1 MVRWSRGL
9 IAVAM
14 LLAVVTACTREQSGG
29 FDPETLL
36 RIEEPKDGA
45 EVSVPVRVR
54 VSSSVPLGEAH
65 SIQVYVNGVEGPRVS
80 DETFELTDLKPGD
93 NSIAVSLLNEDGS
106 PAGGEDEV
114 DVTLT
119 GGAGQS

>member
-36 RIEEPKDGA
+36 RIEEPQDGA
-45 EVSVPVRVR
+45 QVSVPFRVR
-54 VSSSVPLGEAH
+54 VSSSVPLGESH
-65 SIQVYVNGVEGPRVS
+65 SVQVYVDGVEGPRVS
-80 DETFELTDLKPGD
+80 DDTFELTDLEPGD
-93 NSIAVSLLNEDGS
+93 HAVAVSLLNEDGS

-114 DVTLT
+114 DVTVT
-119 GGAGQS
+119 GGGG

>member
-36 RIEEPKDGA
+36 RIQEPEDGA
-45 EVSVPVRVR
+45 QVTVPFRVR
-54 VSSSVPLGEAH
+54 VSSSVPIGEDH
-65 SIQVYVNGVEGPRVS
+65 SIQVFIDGVEGPRVS
-80 DETFELTDLKPGD
+80 DETFEITNLEPGD
-93 NSIAVSLLNEDGS
+93 HAIAVSLINEQGE
-106 PAGGEDEV
+106 PVGGEDQV
-114 DVTLT
+114 AVTVT
-119 GGAGQS
+119 GGGS